1 MRAGIVGLLVLIFG
15 LLLVPGLWTNFWL
28 LGIALLVLIVVTLF
42 NRFWL
47 WRASSTI
54 RLRRDMPQQAFRG
67 DVLPVEITVH
77 NGGRLPLPWLVIQ
90 DYLPSNLTTSR
101 RPEWLISIRS
111 REKLRLNY
119 EVECRRRGRYRIGPL
134 EGNAG
139 TLFDTSKDP
148 RGERLNWQERSRLV
162 VYPQIVPLEQLLL
175 PSRLPLGNLRTRQPL
190 LPDPSRI
197 AGVREYQSGDDPRYI
212 DWRNTARLNVLQVKQ
227 FERTRIV
234 PLAIFLDMRP
244 PTTAFGW
251 RNTAEASIVTAASLA
266 ARANE
271 LKQAFGL
278 YSNGYDPGW
287 DASPWDETIPAD
299 FGRPEMSP
307 RTGTAWLYEV
317 LDKLAGLEIR
327 TDAPGIEQ
335 LAGRWSSKLPW
346 GATVAIVGFEPYP
359 NLVTEIGRVRRAG
372 FTTIAIFTGKSHH
385 SVEGVAALDALR
397 AIGVQTYDI
406 TFPGELNLARK

>member
-1 MRAGIVGLLVLIFG
+1 MRWGIFG
-15 LLLVPGLWTNFWL
+15 LLLAIFGLLLLPGLWTNFWL
-28 LGIALLVLIVVTLF
+28 LGIALMLLIIVTLL

-47 WRASSTI
+47 WQASRNI
-54 RLRRDMPQQAFRG
+54 RLRREMPEQAFRG
-67 DVLPVEITVH
+67 DILPVEIIIH
-77 NGGRLPLPWLVIQ
+77 NGGRLPLPWIVVQ
-90 DYLPSNLTTSR
+90 DYIPSNLTTTP
-101 RPEWLISIRS
+101 RPEWLVSVRS
-111 REKLRLNY
+111 REKLRVKY
-119 EVECRRRGRYRIGPL
+119 ELECKRRGRYRVGPL
-134 EGNAG
+134 EGSAG
-139 TLFDTSKDP
+139 VLFDTSKEP

-162 VYPQIVPLEQLLL
+162 VYPQVVPLEQLLL

-212 DWRNTARLNVLQVKQ
+212 DWRNTARLNQLQVKQ
-227 FERTRIV
+227 FERTRVV
-234 PLAIFLDMRP
+234 PIAIFLDLRP
-244 PTTAFGW
+244 PTNAFGW
-251 RNTAEASIVTAASLA
+251 RNTAEASIVVAASLA

-287 DASPWDETIPAD
+287 EANPWDTTIPPE

-307 RTGTAWLYEV
+307 RTGTGWLYEV

-346 GATVAIVGFEPYP
+346 GATIALVGFEPYP

-372 FTTIAIFTGKSHH
+372 FTTLAIFTGKASH
-385 SVEGVAALDALR
+385 SEQGRAALDALR
-397 AIGVQTYDI
+397 SVGVQVHDI